1 MPGAGGRTSPGLSG
15 AVGSDKG
22 CPSFR
27 PPKNLPAS
35 PPLPYNP
42 DMDSVT
48 LPPDLEQFATE
59 AVATGRFR
67 DVSEV
72 VAAGIS
78 LLRRQDAARAEL
90 LASVI
95 AAEEEG
101 DRLGYLSLEAVEREM
116 EDLIT
121 RAARRSA

>member
-1 MPGAGGRTSPGLSG
+1 
-15 AVGSDKG
+15 
-22 CPSFR
+22 
-27 PPKNLPAS
+27 
-35 PPLPYNP
+35 
-42 DMDSVT
+42 MDSVT

-59 AVATGRFR
+59 AVAAGRFR

-72 VAAGIS
+72 VAAGIG

-95 AAEEEG
+95 AAEQEG
-101 DRLGYLSLEAVEREM
+101 DRHGYLPLEAVEREM
-116 EDLIT
+116 DGVIT

>member
-1 MPGAGGRTSPGLSG
+1 
-15 AVGSDKG
+15 
-22 CPSFR
+22 
-27 PPKNLPAS
+27 
-35 PPLPYNP
+35 
-42 DMDSVT
+42 MDSVT

-72 VAAGIS
+72 VAAGIG

-95 AAEEEG
+95 AAEHDG
-101 DRLGYLSLEAVEREM
+101 DRLGYLPLEAVETEM

>member
-1 MPGAGGRTSPGLSG
+1 MKHPNLGVHET
-15 AVGSDKG
+15 GS
-22 CPSFR
+22 S
-27 PPKNLPAS
+27 S
-35 PPLPYNP
+35 
-42 DMDSVT
+42 
-48 LPPDLEQFATE
+48 LEQFATE

-72 VAAGIS
+72 VAAGIG

>member
-1 MPGAGGRTSPGLSG
+1 M
-15 AVGSDKG
+15 
-22 CPSFR
+22 
-27 PPKNLPAS
+27 
-35 PPLPYNP
+35 Y
-42 DMDSVT
+42 SVT

-72 VAAGIS
+72 VAAGIG

-90 LASVI
+90 LASII
-95 AAEEEG
+95 AAEQEG
-101 DRLGYLSLEAVEREM
+101 DRLGYLPLEAVEREM